1 MDCGSVDD
9 EILMDKIDKVYKIL
23 EKEVVDYKV
32 PVVDLIQIQTKDPF
46 KVLVTTI
53 LSARTSDHIT
63 VQVAKKLFSIVDG
76 SHDLDRMSV
85 EEIEK
90 LIYPIGFYHSK
101 AKYLK
106 RLPDVVKEQ
115 FGGRI
120 PDTVEELVRLPG
132 VGRKTANLVV
142 VVAFGKPAICVDV
155 HVHRIM
161 NRLGYVNTKTTYE
174 TEMVLRR
181 KLPIKYWTT
190 INSMLVAFGQNIC
203 RPISPKCSICPV
215 KKYCRRNNVTKSR

>member
-1 MDCGSVDD
+1 M
-9 EILMDKIDKVYKIL
+9 MDKIDIVYKIL
-23 EKEVVDYKV
+23 EKEVAGYKV

-53 LSARTSDHIT
+53 LSARTSDRIT
-63 VQVAKKLFSIVDG
+63 VQVVKKLFNVVG
-76 SHDLDRMSV
+76 GFNDLANMSV
-85 EEIEK
+85 EDIEK

-106 RLPDVVKEQ
+106 RLPDIVKEL
-115 FGGRI
+115 FEGRI

-142 VVAFGKPAICVDV
+142 AVAFGKPAICVDV

-161 NRLGYVNTKTTYE
+161 NRLGYVDTGTTYE
-174 TEMVLRR
+174 TEMLLRK
-181 KLPIKYWTT
+181 KLPVKYWTT

-203 RPISPKCSICPV
+203 RPVSPRCSICPV
-215 KKYCRRNNVTKSR
+215 EKYCYRNSVSKSR

>member
-1 MDCGSVDD
+1 M
-9 EILMDKIDKVYKIL
+9 MDKIDIVYKIL
-23 EKEVVDYKV
+23 EKEVAGYKV

-53 LSARTSDHIT
+53 LSARTSDRIT
-63 VQVAKKLFSIVDG
+63 VQVVKKLFNVVG
-76 SHDLDRMSV
+76 GFNDLANMSV
-85 EEIEK
+85 EDIEK

-106 RLPDVVKEQ
+106 RLPDIVKEL
-115 FGGRI
+115 FEGRI

-142 VVAFGKPAICVDV
+142 AVAFGKPAICVDV

-161 NRLGYVNTKTTYE
+161 NRLGYVDTGTTYE
-174 TEMVLRR
+174 TEMLLRK
-181 KLPIKYWTT
+181 KLPVKYWTT

-203 RPISPKCSICPV
+203 RPVSPKCSICPV
-215 KKYCRRNNVTKSR
+215 IRYCKRVSVLKSR